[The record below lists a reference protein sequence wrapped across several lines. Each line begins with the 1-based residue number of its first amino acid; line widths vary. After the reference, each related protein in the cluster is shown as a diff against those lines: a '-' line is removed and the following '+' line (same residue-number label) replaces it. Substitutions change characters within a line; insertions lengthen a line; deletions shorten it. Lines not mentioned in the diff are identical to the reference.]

1 MCNLCTGTKEPS
13 CKLPMTTLYQ
23 LKVSLP
29 EKSLHDS
36 SNIKQKRC
44 KFCNNSLI
52 FYRHPRLLASAIA
65 KDEVLRHLYDTVLF
79 KVNVG
84 SRRLY

>member
-23 LKVSLP
+23 LEVSLP

-44 KFCNNSLI
+44 KFCNNVSFNLCCANSSKI
-52 FYRHPRLLASAIA
+52 S
-65 KDEVLRHLYDTVLF
+65 
-79 KVNVG
+79 VG
-84 SRRLY
+84 VCQILQM